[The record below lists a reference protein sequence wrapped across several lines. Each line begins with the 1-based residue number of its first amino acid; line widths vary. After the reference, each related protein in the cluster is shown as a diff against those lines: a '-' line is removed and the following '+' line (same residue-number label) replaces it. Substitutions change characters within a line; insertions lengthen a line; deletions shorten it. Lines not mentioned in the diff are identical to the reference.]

1 MLQSTVVHEG
11 WRFLLYVLGVNAL
24 VELAAAVGLDIHLS
38 DRVAGSVQNLE
49 EEHAVVVEDVEEKDA
64 VDEEREGVLYRGAVV
79 ALVDVL
85 CVDLGADENE
95 LHEH

>member
-1 MLQSTVVHEG
+1 M
-11 WRFLLYVLGVNAL
+11 
-24 VELAAAVGLDIHLS
+24 
-38 DRVAGSVQNLE
+38 E